1 MKKKVPVRGHNPRPL
16 TLITTPT
23 VWDLVVLDGGA
34 VRIAARE
41 EHPRVAIWCTRG
53 KVLSVQTSLGAALPL
68 AEGYAEARAVSGGA
82 PTEVHVDRAE
92 LVAAVQAVVGV
103 AVKVSVG
110 VAAEANALAQRLID
124 GLAPVANAAKVD
136 TFLTFLRAPK
146 ELVDQFARQALA
158 LAAQAPWK
166 IVPSD
171 SDALLVRTPGLSPS
185 TSTVLITGQLG
196 ESYAALVFDSSE
208 DVQAFQALAE
218 RMGDAPPATPG
229 APFYA
234 ISFDEPDDLGPEILT
249 RLKRA
254 GYPVPWKG
262 RFPIPMFTERYDAP
276 SPVSPGALL
285 RLTVIA
291 DALRQFF
298 AQHGRAIEDDFD
310 ARVSLA
316 GETRVSGAP
325 RPWAVEYPH
334 PDLCDDDG
342 GDDDDQDD
350 GSGEIDVVEVIVA
363 WTHLFEA
370 WFPDAVRDARAEV
383 ARAHLGRSVKPH
395 EIEKDH
401 LCATSLPRHWA
412 ATTRI
417 TRDGAHP
424 LSLAATMSDLP
435 GGFAPALSLL
445 RQQRVV
451 LGEVLD
457 VMDGDV
463 VVQDLV
469 DGRRYTVGNVPH
481 ELQSQLCRWHYLF
494 VQLVPGERDRW
505 SYVSLLTG
513 HERFDEDLL
522 PRFATALRTELRALG
537 RPAEGDDGE
546 LGALLLREMGVAHA
560 IFVRLVEEA
569 RAKPKRRY
577 LENSDGDRVEFVTL
591 TLQLPGTL
599 AAIRKVFGA
608 MPELDLMDKD
618 SWSWLD
624 RSRSQ
629 VIPGGESLAE
639 IELQRRGCKVKVN
652 SPARAARV
660 LALLRARFG
669 EEVFESKREVDAPWR
684 QIPNVVGEKGEG
696 VAVQMIASGPM
707 AARAD
712 EPSLSPRE
720 LFERHVWRSL
730 DEHIP
735 ILGGVPRALAQT
747 PEGRDPVE
755 RWLRAQEERGL
766 PGSGA
771 RGFFDADPQRRALG
785 LTPIRSR

>member
-23 VWDLVVLDGGA
+23 IWDLVVLDGGA
-34 VRIAARE
+34 VRIAGRAER
-41 EHPRVAIWCTRG
+41 PRVVIWCTRG

-82 PTEVHVDRAE
+82 PTEVRVEHAD
-92 LVAAVQAVVGV
+92 LVAAAQAVVGF

-110 VAAEANALAQRLID
+110 ASAEANALAQRLLD

-146 ELVDQFARQALA
+146 EMVDQFARHALA

-166 IVPSD
+166 IVPTD

-185 TSTVLITGQLG
+185 TSAVLITGQLG
-196 ESYAALVFDSSE
+196 ESYAALVFDSAE
-208 DVQAFQALAE
+208 DVLAFQDLAE
-218 RMGDAPPATPG
+218 GMGDAPPSTPG
-229 APFYA
+229 AAFHA
-234 ISFDEPDDLGPEILT
+234 ISFDEPDDVGPEIVT

-262 RFPIPMFTERYDAP
+262 RVPLPMFTERYDAP

-298 AQHGRAIEDDFD
+298 ARHGRAIEDDFD
-310 ARVSLA
+310 ARVNLA

-325 RPWAVEYPH
+325 RPWTVEYPH
-334 PDLCDDDG
+334 PALCDDD
-342 GDDDDQDD
+342 DDDHDN
-350 GSGEIDVVEVIVA
+350 GSGEVDVFEVFGA
-363 WTHLFEA
+363 WAHRFEA
-370 WFPDAVRDARAEV
+370 WFPGAVRDARAEI
-383 ARAHLGRSVKPH
+383 ARAHLGRSVKPR
-395 EIEKDH
+395 EIENDS
-401 LCATSLPRHWA
+401 LCATSLARHWV
-412 ATTRI
+412 ATSRVTA
-417 TRDGAHP
+417 DGQNP
-424 LSLAATMSDLP
+424 LSLAELRSDLP

-457 VMDGDV
+457 VHEGDV

-469 DGRRYTVGNVPH
+469 DGRRYTVDNVPDV
-481 ELQSQLCRWHYLF
+481 QQAQLCRWHYLF
-494 VQLVPGERDRW
+494 VQVVPVAEDRW

-513 HERFDEDLL
+513 QDRFDEDLL
-522 PRFATALRTELRALG
+522 PHFATALRNELRALG
-537 RPAEGDDGE
+537 RLAGGDDGD
-546 LGALLLREMGVAHA
+546 LGGLLLREMGVAHA
-560 IFVRLVEEA
+560 VFVRLGEEA
-569 RAKPKRRY
+569 RARPKRRY
-577 LENSDGDRVEFVTL
+577 LENSDGDRVEFITL

-599 AAIRKVFGA
+599 AAVRKVFGA
-608 MPELDLMDKD
+608 MPELDPMDKD
-618 SWSWLD
+618 SWSWFD
-624 RSRSQ
+624 RSRAQ
-629 VIPGGESLAE
+629 VIPGGESLAV

-684 QIPNVVGEKGEG
+684 QIPNVVGAKGEG
-696 VAVQMIASGPM
+696 VEVQMIASGPM
-707 AARAD
+707 AARAE

-720 LFERHVWRSL
+720 LFERYVWRSL

-766 PGSGA
+766 PGSGV
-771 RGFFDADPQRRALG
+771 REFFDADPQRRALG